1 MPSIT
6 RDTILRSIRAQ
17 RECTV
22 KELAES
28 VGISPVSVRHHL
40 TNLQAEGLIA
50 VKEVRQGVGRPHHT
64 FSLTDRA
71 LELFPSRY
79 FSLTNRLLD
88 EIKDSMSKE
97 KVEEIFSSIASG
109 LAESLAAQLKDLP
122 LEERFTG
129 LVERL
134 SEEGFDGDIEHQGD
148 KVLIRE
154 LSCPY
159 LQLARQHREVCLFDK
174 AFIATALSLPVERVT
189 HITNDD
195 FLCAFSISLSEEAQ

>member
-1 MPSIT
+1 MPSTT
-6 RDTILRSIRAQ
+6 RDTILRSLRAQ

-22 KELAES
+22 KDLAET

-50 VKEVRQGVGRPHHT
+50 VKEVRHGVGRPHHI

-79 FSLTNRLLD
+79 YSLTSRLLD
-88 EIKDSMSKE
+88 EIKDSISKE
-97 KVEEIFSSIASG
+97 KVEEIFSSIARG

-122 LEERFTG
+122 LEQRYAR
-129 LVERL
+129 LVECL
-134 SEEGFDGDIEHQGD
+134 AEEGFDAEIEHQGD
-148 KVLIRE
+148 KVIIRE

-159 LQLARQHREVCLFDK
+159 LHLARQHREVCLFDQ
-174 AFIATALSLPVERVT
+174 AFIAAVLSLPIERVVF
-189 HITNDD
+189 IGEDD
-195 FLCAFSISLSEEAQ
+195 FCAYAISLNEEEQ